1 MMNSIRALC
10 SVAALGVLIAACSPN
25 NPKRSPPPESNPVRV
40 LDPGTL
46 EVTADTKV
54 DILFV
59 VDDSRSMKRHQENLS
74 RNIKQFS
81 NAFAKNALVD
91 FHIGVTTAWD
101 SRLTIDDP
109 SADIKT
115 HNGRIIDMTPLG
127 HLVPL
132 KDAGGKPIEG
142 PRYITKETPN
152 FVQVLE
158 KTLLVGAKPGP
169 DDKAP
174 TIGPFTEEF
183 FKPTF
188 RVFENNSTN
197 AGFYRPEAYL
207 VIFYITDANDE
218 SVADEQDKYGVD
230 EFSLYNYL
238 VHVLKKGDHA
248 KVQAYA
254 ALAPSGTSCP
264 AEGSG
269 KPIAIEK
276 FLGRFK
282 NRDKRVLNLCSS
294 NFGAKLAEFGRDIV
308 EQIPEKVIE
317 LPGVPAFG
325 TIEKPLIKVF
335 YGKTLLRGRPEYPG
349 DKRKV
354 HYIYVS
360 GTQRDGQPSTPHSI
374 VLNTADW
381 DDVEFEKDA
390 KVRVEVVWARPENLK
405 NGRTRVF

>member
-1 MMNSIRALC
+1 MTQSLRTLF
-10 SVAALGVLIAACSPN
+10 SVAALGVLFVACSPN
-25 NPKRSPPPESNPVRV
+25 NPKRSPPPETNPVRV

-59 VDDSRSMKRHQENLS
+59 VDDSRSMRKHQQNLS
-74 RNIKQFS
+74 RNIKLFS
-81 NAFAKNALVD
+81 NEFAKNALID

-101 SRLTIDDP
+101 SRLSVDDP
-109 SADIKT
+109 TAAVKT
-115 HNGRIIDMTPLG
+115 HNGRVLDITPLG
-127 HLVPL
+127 HLIPL
-132 KDAGGKPIEG
+132 KDAKGTAIEG
-142 PRYITKETPN
+142 PRYITKDTPN

-169 DDKAP
+169 QDTNEK
-174 TIGPFTEEF
+174 TIGPYTEEF
-183 FKPTF
+183 FKPTIK
-188 RVFENNSTN
+188 VFENDTTN
-197 AGFYRPEAYL
+197 AGFYRPEAHL
-207 VIFYITDANDE
+207 VVFFITDANDE
-218 SVADEQDKYGVD
+218 SVADENDKYGVD
-230 EFSLYNYL
+230 EFSLYTYL
-238 VHVLKKGDHA
+238 IHVLKKGDHS
-248 KVQAYA
+248 KVHAYA

-276 FLGRFK
+276 FLDRFK
-282 NRDKRVLNLCSS
+282 NRDKRVLNLCS
-294 NFGAKLAEFGRDIV
+294 NFGAKLAAFGRDIV
-308 EQIPEKVIE
+308 EQIPEKIIE

-325 TIEKPLIKVF
+325 TVEKPLIKVF
-335 YGKTLLRGRPEYPG
+335 YGKTLLRGRPEYPN
-349 DKRKV
+349 DKRKL
-354 HYIYVS
+354 HYVYVS

-374 VLNTADW
+374 VLNTKDW